1 MKKLKTNNSTRN
13 SSLAFKKGD
22 IKYNAQENDPS
33 FKSFLKSTDIESKEI
48 IHNGLADAVGFSK
61 NNIQGFGNNLGL
73 GTQLSQLDTLF
84 KNNRW
89 YLISNY
95 RQLLSQL
102 FVEHGL
108 IKTLVDLPV
117 DDALRG
123 GINISTNQLDEE
135 QIKELKNCLKTHMD
149 IKSSAQAVKWNRL
162 YGGSAILIITDQ
174 DSQTPLDVEALAD
187 GEKLEFKAID
197 MWELFYDKLNIKDDN
212 LEDEGLG
219 ISINN
224 CETYNYYNKIVHK
237 SRVIIMKGLEAPSFI
252 RPKLRG
258 WGISI
263 VEDLVRGLNQYLKAN
278 NLSFELL
285 DELKIDVFKFE
296 GFNATR
302 AGPNGDQKIIERTA
316 ISNYQKNYQNA
327 LVMDSKDDFS
337 QKELSLQFLPETMN
351 QIRIQIAADF
361 RIPITKLF
369 GISSAGFNSGEDEIE
384 NYNGMIDST
393 IRTPLEIELLKVI
406 KLRCLNIF
414 GFIPDDLEIEFKPLR
429 VLSGEQEEN
438 VKTQQFNRVLQ
449 ARQAGE
455 IDSLEFK
462 EACNRGK
469 LLPIQLDTKK
479 DNLNIAAGSANGQ
492 KNVKALADKT
502 SDNDSN
508 AKYSK
513 ESVIDAEIT
522 RKNNNRSQN
531 IYNQLGIS
539 I

>member
-1 MKKLKTNNSTRN
+1 MSVKKLSNSTR
-13 SSLAFKKGD
+13 STSRAFKKGD
-22 IKYNAQENDPS
+22 IKYSNQDDDPHL
-33 FKSFLKSTDIESKEI
+33 KSFLKSTDIDSSTTIK
-48 IHNGLADAVGFSK
+48 NGLADAIGYSK
-61 NNIQGFGNNLGL
+61 NNFTGPGPNSCN
-73 GTQLSQLDTLF
+73 QLSQLDTLF
-84 KNNRW
+84 INNRW

-95 RQLLSQL
+95 RQLLSEIY
-102 FVEHGL
+102 VEHGL
-108 IKTLVDLPV
+108 IKTIVDLPV

-123 GINISTNQLDEE
+123 GIDITTNQLDEE
-135 QIKELKNCLKTHMD
+135 QIKILKNYLKTHND

-162 YGGSAILIITDQ
+162 YGGSAILIITGQ

-197 MWELFYDKLNIKDDN
+197 MWELFYDKLNVDDDSMEN
-212 LEDEGLG
+212 QGLG
-219 ISINN
+219 INIDN
-224 CETYNYYNKIVHK
+224 CETYNYYNKVVHK

-252 RPKLRG
+252 RPRLRG
-258 WGISI
+258 WGVSI

-285 DELKIDVFKFE
+285 DELKIDVFKFD
-296 GFNATR
+296 GYNATR
-302 AGPNGDQKIIERTA
+302 AGPNGDEKIIQRTS

-337 QKELSLQFLPETMN
+337 QKELSLNFLPETMN

-384 NYNGMIDST
+384 NYNGMIVSE
-393 IRTPLEIELLKVI
+393 IRTPLELELLKVI

-429 VLSGEQEEN
+429 VLSSEQEEN
-438 VKTQQFNRVLQ
+438 VKTQQFNRILQ

-455 IDSLEFK
+455 IDSIEFK

-469 LLPIQLDTKK
+469 LLPIQLDTTK
-479 DNLNIAAGSANGQ
+479 DKLNIAAGSSDGQ
-492 KNVKALADKT
+492 KNIKALADKS
-502 SDNDSN
+502 SDDDSN
-508 AKYSK
+508 SKPSK
-513 ESVIDAEIT
+513 EDAIDVEIT
-522 RKNNNRSQN
+522 KNNNRSQN